1 MNIQDWFPLG
11 LTGLISLQSKGLSSL
26 LQNQNGSGSWQWILG
41 SVLLERRGLALTD
54 PEGSALQLPNI
65 LKQSK
70 KKKKK
75 LSLCWAGRAILDSI
89 GLYPC
94 VVHHRYFLESISRKS
109 TRKMQ
114 KSACHIMRSF
124 WTPRRCRG
132 SGRTKRTS
140 ALWVFI
146 DSKAQLTGTWV
157 EAVERRMPLG
167 THAWV
172 SSLQ

>member
-1 MNIQDWFPLG
+1 MNIQDWSPLG

-70 KKKKK
+70 KKKKT

-114 KSACHIMRSF
+114 KSACHIMRSVSTDAIHKIHNLALNSLF
-124 WTPRRCRG
+124 SFNYCYNSAVNKGKKHFVKWNEI
-132 SGRTKRTS
+132 RT
-140 ALWVFI
+140 W
-146 DSKAQLTGTWV
+146 
-157 EAVERRMPLG
+157 
-167 THAWV
+167 
-172 SSLQ
+172 

>member
-1 MNIQDWFPLG
+1 MAVGHDNGSWAQFSWKEEAWRSLIQRALLYNS
-11 LTGLISLQSKGLSSL
+11 LTSLSS
-26 LQNQNGSGSWQWILG
+26 
-41 SVLLERRGLALTD
+41 
-54 PEGSALQLPNI
+54 P
-65 LKQSK
+65 K
-70 KKKKK
+70 KKKKT